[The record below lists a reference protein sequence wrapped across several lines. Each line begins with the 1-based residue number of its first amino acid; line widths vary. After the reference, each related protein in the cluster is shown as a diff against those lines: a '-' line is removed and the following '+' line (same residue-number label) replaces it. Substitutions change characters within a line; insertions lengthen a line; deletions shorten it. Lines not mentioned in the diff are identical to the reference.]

1 MKLLPVPVYVF
12 EYLTRDIYDGLE
24 DCPVV
29 DCDIMTR
36 AVVIQFHPP
45 STRELF
51 FFFLLFTSRIGPKRR
66 RVAKV
71 RIKVSKDEYIY
82 CFKRDDS
89 RVLMV

>member
-1 MKLLPVPVYVF
+1 MPVYVF

-24 DCPVV
+24 DCPLV

-36 AVVIQFHPP
+36 AVVLQFHLP
-45 STRELF
+45 SALSLIVIAHELF

-71 RIKVSKDEYIY
+71 RIKVSKVDIYIVSKEMIVE
-82 CFKRDDS
+82 F
-89 RVLMV
+89 